1 MDRQPSH
8 FVSTL
13 ALLVLLAAPGLAATK
28 PRAAAAAKPQT
39 AQASTVRRSPAPQT
53 VWDSQFW
60 KDMDPRVYRA
70 FTPLDKKIFRTLTLD
85 QYSDLLGG
93 TEPAKIRLSTGESLA
108 HFIAKTAAGPKELVF
123 TALPPCRV
131 IDTRGAGAGGKFAAG
146 DTRSYVLRGPTTD
159 YTSQGGNAAGCGIPD
174 LAGVTVQ
181 GNVALAL
188 AINIVV
194 VAPTAAGDMRAWPAN
209 QTIPTASVI
218 NYANVTGLNIANG
231 VIVPMCDEQSAT
243 PCATGDISFH
253 ADVAG
258 GFLVADVTGYFH
270 EESSNITAVDAGTGL
285 TGGGTSGDVTLSID
299 TPFQLPQACTDGQ
312 IPSWNAGSSLWQ
324 CSAASAGDITAVTAD
339 TGLAGG
345 GTSGDVSLS
354 VATSYRLPQVC
365 TDGQLARWSLTN
377 SDWECTDAA
386 TGTITSV
393 ASGTGLSGGAT
404 SGAATLSI
412 LPAFQLPQACAD
424 GQVAKWSAGSGTW
437 ICAADAVN
445 PGTISE
451 VDAGTGLTGGGTSGT
466 VSLSVGP
473 SYQLPQTCANGQVA
487 VWNSG
492 TSQWQ
497 CGGSSGGGGFGFG
510 KADLYENVQAKQIA
524 ANSTDSV
531 TVSCN
536 DANDIPLEGT
546 CRPVASADP
555 VVVQSE
561 MTLNW
566 NNTGAAAQF
575 VCGFHNNDSVQHN
588 TQARIVCVTVP

>member
-1 MDRQPSH
+1 MDRQPLQL
-8 FVSTL
+8 VSTL
-13 ALLVLLAAPGLAATK
+13 ALLVLLSAPGFAATK
-28 PRAAAAAKPQT
+28 PRSAAATAKPQA
-39 AQASTVRRSPAPQT
+39 AQASTVRAPQT

-70 FTPLDKKIFRTLTLD
+70 FTPLDKKIFRTLTLE
-85 QYSDLLGG
+85 QYRDLLGG
-93 TEPAKIRLSTGESLA
+93 TAPAKIQLSTGESLA
-108 HFIAKTAAGPKELVF
+108 HFIAKTVAGPKELVF

-131 IDTRGAGAGGKFAAG
+131 IDTRGSGAGGKFAANE
-146 DTRSYVLRGPTTD
+146 TRSYILRGPTTD

-174 LAGVTVQ
+174 LSGVSVQ
-181 GNVALAL
+181 GNTALAL
-188 AINIVV
+188 ALNIIV
-194 VAPTAAGDMRAWPAN
+194 VAPTGAGDMRAWPTN
-209 QTIPTASVI
+209 QTVPLASVI

-243 PCATGDISFH
+243 PCASGDISFL

-270 EESSNITAVDAGTGL
+270 EESSDITAVDAGTGL

-324 CSAASAGDITAVTAD
+324 CSDASTGDITAVNAG

-345 GTSGDVSLS
+345 ATSGDATLS
-354 VATSYRLPQVC
+354 VATTY
-365 TDGQLARWSLTN
+365 
-377 SDWECTDAA
+377 
-386 TGTITSV
+386 
-393 ASGTGLSGGAT
+393 
-404 SGAATLSI
+404 
-412 LPAFQLPQACAD
+412 QLPQACAD

-437 ICAADAVN
+437 ICAADAVGA
-445 PGTISE
+445 GTISE

-466 VSLSVGP
+466 VALAVAS
-473 SYQLPQTCANGQVA
+473 SYQLPQTCTGGQVA

-536 DANDIPLEGT
+536 DNNDLPLEGT

-555 VVVQSE
+555 LVVQSE
-561 MTLNW
+561 QTGNW
-566 NNTGAAAQF
+566 NNTGAPAQF
-575 VCGFHNNDSVQHN
+575 TCGFHNNDSVQHN
-588 TQARIVCVTVP
+588 SQARIVCVNVP